1 MSNPLKFFQVL
12 SKYFAYLLHFQVL
25 FFLGFMTMSKPAF
38 GQKLSKQKIMRL
50 DSMLTADGFF
60 VLNYYDRKF
69 TKAEKLRMK
78 EIAISQVEL
87 ERMEEHELKKITDIT
102 IIKAV
107 DELLKEEFYPRVKWA
122 PGTLAIFDLITD
134 ETNQPMN
141 DLSVFNLDSVKKE
154 KCHMRRRVHIDVP
167 CEMNSIGR
175 FFHTRRQGFVR
186 SDYASFSRTC
196 KKKLPDNT
204 SSDCNLGFSYL
215 ISILPDKSANHRLS
229 KPRRF

>member
-1 MSNPLKFFQVL
+1 MSIPRKLFQML
-12 SKYFAYLLHFQVL
+12 CKHFGSILHFQLL
-25 FFLGFMTMSKPAF
+25 FFLGFMVLSKLAF
-38 GQKLSKQKIMRL
+38 GQKISKQKIMRL

-134 ETNQPMN
+134 ENNRQKNSLTI
-141 DLSVFNLDSVKKE
+141 FNLDSVKKE
-154 KCHMRRRVHIDVP
+154 KYDTSWSSVHIDVP
-167 CEMNSIGR
+167 CEMNSVGR
-175 FFHTRRQGFVR
+175 FFRTRRQGFVR
-186 SDYASFSRTC
+186 SEYAYFSRTC

-204 SSDCNLGFSYL
+204 SSDCNMGFSYL
-215 ISILPDKSANHRLS
+215 ISILPDKSAKHR
-229 KPRRF
+229 